1 MFTVPKARLRVVND
15 DMDRASL
22 RSASD
27 SAVSR
32 NGSFRDVRRED
43 SIKIAKARAEG
54 IGAPQ
59 LPSTEE
65 EKEDVDK
72 QKAA

>member
-1 MFTVPKARLRVVND
+1 MFSIPKSRLRVVND

-27 SAVSR
+27 GALSR
-32 NGSFRDVRRED
+32 HESLKHLTRED
-43 SIKIAKARAEG
+43 SLKALRWKSDDER
-54 IGAPQ
+54 PR

-65 EKEDVDK
+65 EKEDLEK
-72 QKAA
+72 AKAA